1 MSETFDK
8 IKERYEASGL
18 VIGEQEVYPEDD
30 VSAAL
35 SMLEFPRGKTT
46 DEVWIQ
52 DGFPVQPL
60 LDERFE
66 RLFGGSCRCS

>member
-18 VIGEQEVYPEDD
+18 VIGEQEAYPEDD

-46 DEVWIQ
+46 DDVWIQ
-52 DGFPVQPL
+52 VAFPSNP
-60 LDERFE
+60 
-66 RLFGGSCRCS
+66 C